1 MYPGRADGNIGVEG
15 GQGGMM
21 GGMMGAPSENNF
33 PVVRLRGLPYQATEE
48 EVVTFLVGI
57 LMLDCTECIRTA
69 QLLTAQPCFTLF
81 WNQSTPL
88 VIVYFSSTY
97 FRLFLSSP

>member
-21 GGMMGAPSENNF
+21 GFYGAPSESNF
-33 PVVRLRGLPYQATEE
+33 PVGRLRGLPYQATEE

-57 LMLDCTECIRTA
+57 HQA
-69 QLLTAQPCFTLF
+69 
-81 WNQSTPL
+81 L
-88 VIVYFSSTY
+88 VLEAARYS
-97 FRLFLSSP
+97 